1 MPKKKVTTTKQTWNS
16 SGEPLIYLGK
26 NKDDYIA
33 FMGVGTVCRVEK
45 GERADRVLMHFGV
58 ALKSLYVVNNHARRQ
73 IYTLKKGQLAMVV
86 GTCKVFQDKGRRA
99 MYFANGFL
107 AWYVPKMLDIKKYDT
122 EDLEKLEEE
131 QDTDLTN
138 YLDELLGEQK

>member
-1 MPKKKVTTTKQTWNS
+1 MAKKKVTTTKQTWNS
-16 SGEPLIYLGK
+16 SGEPFIYLGK
-26 NKDDYIA
+26 NKDEYIV
-33 FMGVGTVCRVEK
+33 FMGIGTVCRVEK
-45 GERADRVLMHFGV
+45 GERADRVLMHFGMS
-58 ALKSLYVVNNHARRQ
+58 LKTFYVVNNHARRQ
-73 IYTLKKGQLAMVV
+73 IYTLKKGQLATVV
-86 GTCKVFQDKGRRA
+86 GTCKIYQEKGRRA

-138 YLDELLGEQK
+138 YLDELLGEK